1 MSAVDLR
8 TRWRELACFV
18 SEGAPVV
25 SVYLNTE
32 WADEHQRERARIFV
46 KNALAEAR
54 DRRWADRDDLDW
66 VERQGKTLIERTAFE
81 DANGAVLH
89 P

>member
-32 WADEHQRERARIFV
+32 WADEHQRERARI
-46 KNALAEAR
+46 
-54 DRRWADRDDLDW
+54 
-66 VERQGKTLIERTAFE
+66 
-81 DANGAVLH
+81 
-89 P
+89 